1 MQLCGI
7 INPYN
12 KHGDQRLIMFQIYRK
27 TFDGYEF
34 YDQFLDGESFVIE
47 VDAMCR
53 CDELDEFWNFP
64 GEYHFVKEV

>member
-1 MQLCGI
+1 
-7 INPYN
+7 
-12 KHGDQRLIMFQIYRK
+12 MFQIYRK

-53 CDELDEFWNFP
+53 CDELDESWNFP